1 MKSAIDFRHTYKNRD
16 AVIFWYKIN
25 RHFPVH
31 KQPKYSRETNM
42 NPLAVQLN
50 EIIEK
55 GNPHIMEM
63 LSETGKRIF
72 FPKGI
77 LSQSAEAREK
87 AHRLNATIGIA
98 TEKGKI
104 MCFPSVLQQL
114 GEIKPEEALT
124 YASSFGIPEL
134 RKTWKDYMVR
144 KNPSLNG
151 KTISLPVVA
160 AGITHAISI
169 MGDMFVNP
177 GDTVIV
183 PDMMWGNYNMIL
195 NTRKDA
201 RLVSY
206 PIFNDKNGYNI
217 EAFEAVIKEEASRNT
232 KIIVILNFPNNP
244 TGYTVSK
251 SEGARIAEILTRTA
265 ENGTNVIAVC
275 DDAYFGL
282 YYEEETMKESVFGLI
297 AGAHERLVAMKL
309 DGATK
314 ENYVWGLRVAFITY
328 GMKAKENINE
338 FNDAVERKTAGCIRG
353 NISNAPHLSQTIVLK
368 SMQND
373 DFEKEAAEKFEI
385 LKRRA
390 NLVKEVI
397 KNPKYENAFTP
408 YPFNSGYFMCVQLK
422 RPNAEKLRVHL
433 LEKYGV
439 GVIALGERNIRV
451 AFSCLEEED
460 IQTLFD
466 CILSG
471 VNDLG

>member
-1 MKSAIDFRHTYKNRD
+1 
-16 AVIFWYKIN
+16 
-25 RHFPVH
+25 
-31 KQPKYSRETNM
+31 M
-42 NPLAVQLN
+42 NPLAIQLN

-55 GNPHIMEM
+55 GNPYVMEM
-63 LSETGKRIF
+63 LSEIGNKIF

-87 AHRLNATIGIA
+87 AYKLNATIGIA
-98 TEKGKI
+98 TEKGRI
-104 MCFPSVLQQL
+104 MCFPSVLRQL
-114 GEIKPEEALT
+114 GSIKPEESLT
-124 YASSFGIPEL
+124 YASSFGIMEL
-134 RKTWKDYMVR
+134 RKTWKEYLFK

-151 KTISLPVVA
+151 KQISLPVVA
-160 AGITHAISI
+160 SGITHAISI

-177 GDTVIV
+177 GDVVIV

-195 NTRKDA
+195 ATRKNA

-206 PIFNDKNGYNI
+206 PLFNEQGGYNV
-217 EAFEAVIKEEASRNT
+217 EAFEAKVKEEAAKNK

-244 TGYTVSK
+244 TGYAVSK
-251 SEGARIAEILTRTA
+251 KEGARIAEVLTETA
-265 ENGTNVIAVC
+265 QNGTNVIAVC

-282 YYEEETMKESVFGLI
+282 YYEEETMKESVFSLI

-328 GMKAKENINE
+328 GLKSAVDIED
-338 FNDAVERKTAGCIRG
+338 FYDAVERKTAGCIRG

-368 SMQND
+368 SMQD
-373 DFEKEAAEKFEI
+373 EEFEKEATDKFEI
-385 LKRRA
+385 LRKRA
-390 NLVKEVI
+390 NLVREVI

-408 YPFNSGYFMCVQLK
+408 YPFNSGYFMCVKL
-422 RPNAEKLRVHL
+422 REPNAEKLRVHL

-439 GVIALGERNIRV
+439 GVIALGDRNIRV

-466 CILSG
+466 CILDA
-471 VNDLG
+471 VNDLKS

>member
-1 MKSAIDFRHTYKNRD
+1 MCYALMFSG
-16 AVIFWYKIN
+16 IN
-25 RHFPVH
+25 TINNL
-31 KQPKYSRETNM
+31 RETHM

-55 GNPHIMEM
+55 GNPHVMDM
-63 LSETGKRIF
+63 LSEIGKKIF

-87 AHRLNATIGIA
+87 AFKLNATIGIA

-104 MCFPSVLQQL
+104 MCFPSVMNQL
-114 GEIKPEEALT
+114 GGVKPEEALT
-124 YASSFGIPEL
+124 YASSFGLMDL
-134 RKTWKDYMVR
+134 RKTWKEYMFK

-151 KTISLPVVA
+151 KNISLPIVA
-160 AGITHAISI
+160 SGITHAISI
-169 MGDMFVNP
+169 MGDMFINP
-177 GDTVIV
+177 GDVVIV

-195 NTRKDA
+195 ATRKNA
-201 RLVSY
+201 RLSSY
-206 PIFNDKNGYNI
+206 PLFNDNGGYNL
-217 EAFEAVIKEEASRNT
+217 EAFEAKIKAEASQNS
-232 KIIVILNFPNNP
+232 KIVVILNFPNNP
-244 TGYTVSK
+244 TGYAVSK
-251 SEGARIAEILTRTA
+251 TEGARIAEILTETA
-265 ENGTNVIAVC
+265 KSGTNVIAVC

-282 YYEEETMKESVFGLI
+282 YYEEETMKESIFGLM
-297 AGAHERLVAMKL
+297 AGTHERLIPMKL

-328 GMKAKENINE
+328 GLKAKGDMDD

-368 SMQND
+368 SMQD
-373 DFEKEAAEKFEI
+373 KAFEEEASEKFEI
-385 LKRRA
+385 LKKRA
-390 NLVKEVI
+390 NRVKEVI
-397 KNPKYENAFTP
+397 KNPKYEKAFTP

-422 RPNAEKLRVHL
+422 EANAEKLRVHL

-439 GVIALGERNIRV
+439 GVIALGEKNIRV

-466 CILSG
+466 CILDAA
-471 VNDLG
+471 NDLCS